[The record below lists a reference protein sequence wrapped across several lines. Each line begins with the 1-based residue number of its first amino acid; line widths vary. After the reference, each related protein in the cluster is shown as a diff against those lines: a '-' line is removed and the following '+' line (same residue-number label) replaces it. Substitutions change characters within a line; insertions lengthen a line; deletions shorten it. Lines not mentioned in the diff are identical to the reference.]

1 LRFPI
6 AVPNSNVH
14 TEKIM
19 SFFYDSELDLLKSS
33 TSSNPFLS
41 STTAPLFLQTS
52 DPEVDC
58 LDLDQYS
65 SLVDFQEVSMN
76 LEEMIEGVTDLLP
89 NYLDQPQVK
98 AEQHQYEAEDNQSY
112 PECHTLPD
120 MAYLSASSPLSSCST
135 SRPNSSGGNKRKRLD
150 KDSPEYKRRRMM
162 NNLAVKKSREK
173 AKAESRKVEEKV
185 GILTTENEVLQKRVE
200 QLSEEIKF
208 LRGFFSNIK
217 GLPEN
222 IQHQISKTLGGNS

>member
-1 LRFPI
+1 
-6 AVPNSNVH
+6 
-14 TEKIM
+14 M
-19 SFFYDSELDLLKSS
+19 
-33 TSSNPFLS
+33 
-41 STTAPLFLQTS
+41 LQ
-52 DPEVDC
+52 
-58 LDLDQYS
+58 
-65 SLVDFQEVSMN
+65 
-76 LEEMIEGVTDLLP
+76 EMIEGVTDLLP

-98 AEQHQYEAEDNQSY
+98 AEQHHYEAEDNQSY

-150 KDSPEYKRRRMM
+150 KESPEYKRRRMM

-185 GILTTENEVLQKRVE
+185 GKLTTENEVLQKRVE

-222 IQHQISKTLGGNS
+222 IQHQISKTLGGNSWFIFNRLFTLICYFITIGAMCVVLTC